1 MAISEGDRHEAYV
14 PRIRPPVLDMKSLSA
29 VLRRRAFFIAAVTLA
44 CFGICL
50 TWILLSPPK
59 YIASGRILLD
69 LPESKSAAAGV
80 EPNAVAVESQIHV
93 MTSRGVYDRVINE
106 EKLES
111 DPLFGGRPR
120 GILFSLVSNVGLG
133 PIPDSHALAL
143 RQLGQSVHI
152 MRNPGSSVVDVNV
165 LTADRETSARIANA
179 IMDGYVAEQANLR
192 TRTASRATEPSGPRL
207 ETLQSRLRSAEQRY
221 DAFRAQNLKSN
232 GPAEKQV
239 ADLSAQVS
247 ATEAKTSALR
257 SSLSQLQR
265 ARKSLDGGRILEMA
279 RGGGLGAAGYRYADA
294 RQLEIDL
301 SDTLGPRH
309 PDMIFA
315 RQRANEMK
323 RVLDQSIENRIQSA
337 TADLEQARSSV
348 AQLKGRLDAS
358 RKEMAVSSE
367 TATRLKDLANDVEAS
382 RAAYQAVLA
391 RSRETGG
398 QQDVNVSNARII
410 SRATAPLEP
419 SGSFPVG
426 ILLTSLLLGLGL
438 GVSLALLLE
447 LMAADKESVSA
458 P

>member
-14 PRIRPPVLDMKSLSA
+14 PRIRPPVLDMESFSV
-29 VLRRRAFFIAAVTLA
+29 VLRRRASFIAAVTLA

-120 GILFSLVSNVGLG
+120 GILFSLVSSVGLG
-133 PIPDSHALAL
+133 RIPDSHAFAL

-152 MRNPGSSVVDVNV
+152 MRNPGSSAVDVNV

-221 DAFRAQNLKSN
+221 DAFRAQNLKPN

-247 ATEAKTSALR
+247 AAEAKTSALR

-315 RQRANEMK
+315 RQRAIEMK

-419 SGSFPVG
+419 SGSFPAG

>member
-80 EPNAVAVESQIHV
+80 EPNAVAVENQIHV
-93 MTSRGVYDRVINE
+93 MTTRGVYDRVINE

-120 GILFSLVSNVGLG
+120 SVLSSLVSSVGLG
-133 PIPDSHALAL
+133 RVPDSHALAL

-152 MRNPGSSVVDVNV
+152 MRNPGSSAVDVNV

-221 DAFRAQNLKSN
+221 DAFRAQNLKPN

-265 ARKSLDGGRILEMA
+265 ARKSLDGGRIPEMA
-279 RGGGLGAAGYRYADA
+279 RGGGLGAAGYSYADA